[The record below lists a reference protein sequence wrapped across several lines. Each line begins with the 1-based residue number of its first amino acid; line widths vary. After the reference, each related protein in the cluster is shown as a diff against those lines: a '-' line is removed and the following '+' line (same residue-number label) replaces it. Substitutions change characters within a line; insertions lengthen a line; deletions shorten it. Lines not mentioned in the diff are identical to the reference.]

1 MILTASQ
8 EDYLEALFL
17 ITRSQSVARVKDV
30 AGALKIRMPSV
41 SAALK
46 NLEKKGLLKH
56 DHYGY
61 IELTAEGEE
70 IGSKIYETHLL
81 LSDFLTRILKVT
93 PKTAEH
99 DACLLE
105 HDLSPETRT
114 CLIDFINRLKEDK
127 HFKNLW
133 NKENIKEK

>member
-1 MILTASQ
+1 MVLTASQ
-8 EDYLEALFL
+8 EDYLESLFV
-17 ITRSQSVARVKDV
+17 ITRSQKVARVKDV
-30 AGALKIRMPSV
+30 AEALKISMPSV

-61 IELTAEGEE
+61 IELTPEGED
-70 IGSKIYETHLL
+70 IGEKIYETHLL
-81 LSDFLTRILKVT
+81 LSDFLTRILKVS

-105 HDLSPETRT
+105 HNLSSETRK
-114 CLIDFINRLKEDK
+114 CLIEFIGRLKKDK
-127 HFKNLW
+127 HFENLW
-133 NKENIKEK
+133 NKKIKK